1 MGFGKPSPFPIRSNV
16 PTLDPMNEGRGEIAV
31 STEELRAVGRRV
43 EGVGERM
50 VGFRRAL
57 GSLPEAGEPPATSA
71 ALAELK
77 TEWMAG
83 LQRLGDDVRSLGQL
97 TVAVAQ
103 IYDRVDGDQFA
114 PVDP

>member
-1 MGFGKPSPFPIRSNV
+1 MSER
-16 PTLDPMNEGRGEIAV
+16 RGEIAV
-31 STEELRAVGRRV
+31 STDGLQAVGRRV
-43 EGVGERM
+43 ESVGERM
-50 VGFRRAL
+50 VGFRGAL
-57 GSLPEAGEPPATSA
+57 GSVPETGEPPATSA

-77 TEWMAG
+77 TQWVVG

-97 TVAVAQ
+97 TVAVAVAQ